1 MSRICF
7 PIPVVFF
14 LPQLEVNG
22 HSVDE
27 NTTSTDQTFLMHMMD
42 LNEALDDIET
52 EEDLKGFL
60 PGVQG
65 E

>member
-1 MSRICF
+1 M
-7 PIPVVFF
+7 
-14 LPQLEVNG
+14 NG

-52 EEDLKGFL
+52 EEDLTGFL